1 MCGMS
6 ASETAR
12 QPSRENDI
20 MRTIA
25 SVSAL
30 ALSGAALLGLAASPP
45 AQAADTITV
54 ASWGGAYSAS
64 QREAYYKPAAKEIDM
79 VVLEDEW
86 GGSVS
91 EIRVQVEAGDYK
103 WHVIDSESGTAMA
116 GCDEGVLAEIDWE
129 MMGGRDRFLPGAALD
144 CGVGTISWATI
155 YAYNGDLFSGD
166 NVPTT
171 IADFFDLET
180 FPGKRGLYAKS
191 GAASIAMALMA
202 DGVPADEV
210 YTYLTE
216 NEDEALDR
224 AFAKLD
230 TIKDQVVWWETGSM
244 APQLLADQE
253 VAMTT
258 GWNGRIYD
266 AVVKEGKNFVIVWDG
281 QLIDYDLWII
291 PFGHPEYDLAMKFVE
306 YASRPEVMARQSQYI
321 PYGPTTSEALE
332 LINPD
337 ILKDL
342 PTTPANLTNA
352 LWVDTVWWADHEE
365 ELRERFQVWRSQ

>member
-30 ALSGAALLGLAASPP
+30 ALSGAALLALAASPP
-45 AQAADTITV
+45 AQAADTVTV

-79 VVLEDEW
+79 IVLEDEW

-91 EIRVQVEAGDYK
+91 EVRVQVEAGDYK

-180 FPGKRGLYAKS
+180 FPGKRGLYATS
-191 GAASIAMALMA
+191 GAASIEMALMA

-244 APQLLADQE
+244 APQLLADEE

-258 GWNGRIYD
+258 AWNGRIYN
-266 AVVKEGKNFVIVWDG
+266 AIVNEGKNFVIVWDG